1 MHAILCHGERF
12 TPLDTLAPQC
22 ISVASITPCFSGAG
36 QAGSHDGTPQ
46 QGIELLSTCD
56 GRIQALLAEADL
68 LGQPVQPGSSSAAE
82 AALEA
87 EVRQAFA
94 SILIESGEQIRG
106 MCLWIIYTA
115 CGNQTFQSGISLA

>member
-1 MHAILCHGERF
+1 MI
-12 TPLDTLAPQC
+12 P
-22 ISVASITPCFSGAG
+22 VADIAAFFSGAG
-36 QAGSHDGTPQ
+36 QAGSHDTSPQ
-46 QGIELLSTCD
+46 QSIELLSTCD

-94 SILIESGEQIRG
+94 SILIESGKKTRL
-106 MCLWIIYTA
+106 M
-115 CGNQTFQSGISLA
+115 